1 MSILK
6 KLAVLTIAL
15 CTYSA
20 TSSVIG
26 QTPGGVNTNSNIRF
40 WFDGGSFR
48 NTPNGTAIQTW
59 NGRGSNSIDL
69 TQSSA
74 TARPELRNNPS
85 DRINGV
91 PVLRFDGVDDA
102 FSFLNN
108 NDINL
113 GTHNERTF
121 HLVFR
126 TGNDVNSTQ
135 VIYEEGGST
144 RGISMYLHNG
154 EFYVSLWNDNNDG
167 PASPWSTLYESFTV
181 SPNTV
186 YIASLVYDGGT
197 TSNNGTA
204 SLYRNGTLEGTITSI
219 GTLYQHPDHNT
230 VGAVTGTSRT
240 HFSNNLSASSN
251 YQGDIAEIIIANYP
265 QNTNDLQLTIDALGA
280 KYSITPAVNFYSG
293 DDPANGNH
301 DHEVFSIRRDASGN
315 ENASANSGG
324 IISSSNAS
332 SLGNTEHLIIGQN
345 NGSAASWTTT
355 EIHNPSYRR
364 IAREWYVDES
374 GNVGTITLTID
385 GTKLPSFGH
394 PISLLVDADGDFSSG
409 ATAYNTTPS
418 GNNYTVTLDL
428 NDGDR
433 ITIAAIIP
441 EVSVSSATQ
450 TVAEND
456 GTGAVTFQI
465 SQTLTVNTTVDYTV
479 ANGSAQNGSD
489 FTMSSGSATILA
501 GNNTATANFDLILD
515 CNTESTESFSVT
527 ITGTNAGTIGTATQI
542 ISITDA
548 NNSTTGP
555 AGTSCGLEHWF
566 KPDAGVT
573 VVSGNVDQW
582 LDQENAIPADAA
594 ASSNRP
600 KYRSS
605 STDNTFNYQPYLEF
619 DGNNDALGLNNSLS
633 TNSINAV
640 YGFVVFRT
648 AYSGSSNSFSNWS
661 FLDYDRSEYFNY
673 YLRGDNGRLGWS
685 FYDNNSGVQDNQGNT
700 VLNDDRPHIGT
711 FIFDNNQAND
721 TRLYADGT
729 LDLSANVAPT
739 NTTIGKNSTRYAF
752 IGNGSEATAQN
763 GSNNGIYYDGDIAE
777 ILYFSEPLNTKQIN
791 MMHSHLGLKY
801 GINLT
806 MADEVSTAGFDE
818 RDYHNSSETV
828 IWDFSANNNY
838 ANAKAGIIRDDNAPL
853 TVTKSTST
861 GASSIVTIE
870 TNSLNNNAS
879 LVWGHNGANTSG
891 SNETPAGYSERFNRI
906 WKVDE
911 VNETGTLSISFDLT
925 GISGLPSSASEFAL
939 LIDDNGSFD
948 NASTHT
954 TGANLS
960 GNTLTFTNVNLDDAE
975 YFTLG
980 YWTAIVWNGSNWS
993 NGSGTNGA
1001 PNLSDGTRKLI
1012 ISGNGGT
1019 LNNNASVGSVEIIGS
1034 SDLTV
1039 NTGITLEV
1047 ANGIENNGTITVLNG
1062 GSILQTESGN
1072 TNSGSGNYEVRRNT
1086 GFLQDD
1092 TRYQYWSSPVQNAT
1106 MGSAFPGSNTTDF
1119 YYFNESNQTWTTQ
1132 SASATMTPGRGYITT
1147 GTIGITTNNETRD
1160 FDGQINNGP
1169 ITLATSNVSN
1179 GDNILVGNP
1188 YPSAINN
1195 QLFINANPELLGTL
1209 WFWNHSTEQNGGGS
1223 SGTNNQADYA
1233 TWTSLGSTGGT
1244 DGTLPD
1250 DYIQSAQGFFVQ
1262 AISSNPSVSFANSQ
1276 RVGGNNLQFFKNTTI
1291 ETRNRAWLAI
1301 TNDSNDFNQI
1311 LVGFATDAT
1320 DGFDRLYDGKKF
1332 KAHPRVSLYSVAGS
1346 DQFSIQ
1352 ALAKPS
1358 INGTKRIP
1366 LGVDAWITGDYTIY
1380 LDSLNNW
1387 GNNLSLVLEDAKL
1400 HTSIN
1405 LKEQSSY
1412 TFTVDSIG
1420 SIQDRFYLNVTRSL
1434 SDNHDGGIELPDS
1447 SDVST
1452 NVGNIETNNFNIYSL
1467 DQELILD
1474 GDTEIKHLSLYDVS
1488 GRLVLENSINATSA
1502 RIPVNLNGIYLV
1514 HITFEDNKVAI
1525 HKLKL

>member
-15 CTYSA
+15 CTYS
-20 TSSVIG
+20 TTLSVFG

-59 NGRGSNSIDL
+59 NGRGSNTIDL
-69 TQSSA
+69 TQSSSSS
-74 TARPELRNNPS
+74 RPQLLNNPT
-85 DRINGV
+85 DRINGI
-91 PVLRFDGVDDA
+91 PVLRFDGVNDA
-102 FSFLNN
+102 LLFQDN

-113 GTHNERTF
+113 GTHHERTY

-135 VIYEEGGST
+135 VLYEEGGST

-154 EFYVSLWNDNNDG
+154 EFYVSLWNHNNDG
-167 PASPWSTLYESFTV
+167 PASPWNTLSESFTV
-181 SPNTV
+181 SSNTV

-197 TSNNGTA
+197 VSNNGTA

-219 GTLYQHPDHNT
+219 GTLYEHPDDNAI
-230 VGAVTGTSRT
+230 GRVTGTSRT
-240 HFSNNLSASSN
+240 HFSNSYSTPSY
-251 YQGDIAEIIIANYP
+251 YQGDIAEIIIANYA
-265 QNTNDLQLTIDALGA
+265 QNTNDHQLTIDALAA
-280 KYSITPAVNFYSG
+280 KYNITPAVNLYNG
-293 DDPANGNH
+293 DTPANGNH
-301 DHEVFSIRRDASGN
+301 DHEVFSMRRDASGN

-332 SLGNTEHLIIGQN
+332 NLGNAEHLIIGQN
-345 NGSAASWTTT
+345 NGSASWTST
-355 EIHNPSYRR
+355 ETHNPTFHR
-364 IAREWYVDES
+364 IEREWYVDEA
-374 GNVGTITLTID
+374 GDVGTVTLTID
-385 GTKLPSFGH
+385 GNKLPPNGH
-394 PISLLVDADGDFSSG
+394 TISLLVDADGDFSSG

-418 GNNYTVTLDL
+418 GNNYTVSVNL
-428 NDGDR
+428 NNGDHL
-433 ITIAAIIP
+433 TIAAILP
-441 EVSVSSATQ
+441 QVSVSTATQ
-450 TVAEND
+450 TVAENS
-456 GTGAVTFQI
+456 GTGMVTFEIDQI
-465 SQTLTVNTTVDYTV
+465 LSTNTIVSYSV
-479 ANGSAQNGSD
+479 ANGSAQNGTD
-489 FTMSSGSATILA
+489 YVMSNGTTTILA
-501 GNNTATANFDLILD
+501 GNATATASFDIILD
-515 CNTESTESFSVT
+515 CITESTESFSVT
-527 ITGTNAGTIGTATQI
+527 ITNAGSVGTATQT

-548 NNSTTGP
+548 NNSTNGP

-573 VVSGNVDQW
+573 VVSGRVDQW
-582 LDQENAIPADAA
+582 VDQENAIPADASV
-594 ASSNRP
+594 SSNRP
-600 KYRSS
+600 RYRSS

-619 DGNNDALGLNNSLS
+619 DGNNDALGLDNSLS

-648 AYSGSSNSFSNWS
+648 DFSGSNYNSNWS

-673 YLRGDNGRLGWS
+673 YLRGDNGQLGWS
-685 FYDNNSGVQDNQGNT
+685 FYNDSQIRDNQGNT
-700 VLNDDRPHIGT
+700 ALNDDRPHIGT
-711 FIFDNNQAND
+711 FIFDNSQTND
-721 TRLYADGT
+721 TRLYADGA
-729 LDLSANVAPT
+729 LNLSADVAPA

-763 GSNNGIYYDGDIAE
+763 GDNNGIYYDGDIAE
-777 ILYFSEPLNTKQIN
+777 ILYFSEPLNPKQIN
-791 MMHSHLGLKY
+791 IMHTHLGLKY

-806 MADEVSTAGFDE
+806 MANDASTAGFDE
-818 RDYHNSSETV
+818 RNYHNSSETV
-828 IWDFSANNNY
+828 IWNYASNTNY

-861 GASSIVTIE
+861 GAGSIVTIE
-870 TNSLNNNAS
+870 TSSLNNNTS
-879 LVWGHNGANTSG
+879 LVWGHNGATTAS
-891 SNETPAGYSERFNRI
+891 SSETPDGYSERFNRV
-906 WKVDE
+906 WKADE
-911 VNETGTLSISFDLT
+911 VGETGTLTISFDLT
-925 GISGLPSSASEFAL
+925 GISGLPESASEFAL
-939 LIDDNGSFD
+939 LIDDNGNFN

-960 GNTLTFTNVNLDDAE
+960 GNTLTFTNVDLDDAD

-1012 ISGNGGT
+1012 INGNGGT
-1019 LNNNASVGSVEIIGS
+1019 LNNNASVGSVEITGS

-1047 ANGIENNGTITVLNG
+1047 ANGIENNGSITVLNG

-1092 TRYQYWSSPVQNAT
+1092 TRFQYWSSPVQNAT
-1106 MGSAFPGSNTTDF
+1106 MGSTFPGSNTTDF
-1119 YYFNESNQTWTTQ
+1119 YYFNESNQGWTTQ
-1132 SASATMTPGRGYITT
+1132 ATNATMTPGRGYITT
-1147 GTIGITTNNETRD
+1147 GTIGISTNNETRN
-1160 FDGQINNGP
+1160 FDGSINNGP
-1169 ITLATSNVSN
+1169 ITLTTSSVSN

-1195 QLFINANPELLGTL
+1195 QLFIDANPELLGTL

-1262 AISSNPSVSFANSQ
+1262 ATGSNPSISFTNSQ
-1276 RVGGNNLQFFKNTTI
+1276 RIGGNNLQFFKNSNV

-1301 TNDSNDFNQI
+1301 SNDSNDFNQI
-1311 LVGFATDAT
+1311 LVGFATGAT

-1346 DQFSIQ
+1346 EQLSIQ
-1352 ALAKPS
+1352 ALAKPP
-1358 INGTKRIP
+1358 INGTKKIP
-1366 LGVDAWITGDYTIY
+1366 LGVDAWITGDHTIY

-1387 GNNLSLVLEDAKL
+1387 GANLSLVLEDVKL

-1405 LKEQSSY
+1405 LKEQNSY

-1420 SIQDRFYLNVTRSL
+1420 SIQDRFYLNVTHTL
-1434 SDNHDGGIELPDS
+1434 SGNHDGGIELPDS

-1452 NVGNIETNNFNIYSL
+1452 NVGNVETDNFTIYSL
-1467 DQELILD
+1467 DQELILT
-1474 GDTEIKHLSLYDVS
+1474 GDTEIKHISLYDVS

-1502 RIPVNLNGIYLV
+1502 RIPVNFHGVYLI
-1514 HITFEDNKVAI
+1514 HITFGNNKVAI